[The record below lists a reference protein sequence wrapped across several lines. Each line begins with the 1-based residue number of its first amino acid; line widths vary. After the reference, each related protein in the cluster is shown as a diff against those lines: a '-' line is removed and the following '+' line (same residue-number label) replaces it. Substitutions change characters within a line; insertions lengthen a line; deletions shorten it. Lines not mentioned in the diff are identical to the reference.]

1 MGALPWIA
9 RLHDFLWGLTADWVT
24 LVGLFLTLGLQLL
37 PLRRLPW
44 ACGLLWQAIRNRRAG
59 PGEISSLAALMTSLG
74 GTLGIGHLSGMA
86 VSLSVGGPGVVPW
99 MWLIALVGMAT
110 RFSETYLAVRFR
122 QRDCRG
128 QVIGGPMQ
136 AIRHGLGP
144 RWDSLAVLF
153 ALLATVGMFGLG
165 NGVQAQQLA
174 LGLQQL
180 SGLPPLPLG
189 MAAAGLIALVLHGGL
204 PRISRVSLLLVP
216 LMTVIYLLAVTLLL
230 ARHGALLPG
239 VVSRMLAEACRP
251 EALAGGSL
259 ALMLRSAV
267 RTAVF
272 ANEAGLGTTPIAH
285 AAAGPADPLRQGA
298 IAMLGNLVSMVV
310 CTATGMLLLVSGV
323 LERSGRLPSFLDGDP
338 AGLQM
343 LRQAFDWGLPGSAWI
358 ASLCLVLFGFT
369 TLISFGYYGE
379 RCLTFL
385 TGPRGRRPFQLA
397 WISALV
403 LASSQALHGLWAIGN
418 TLDALMVLPNLLAL
432 LLMSGTVFQAV
443 RTAAG
448 ASGPDGASLAQGCF
462 ADDGCSIDD
471 GRSPGHGQPP
481 GSDPADGRTGAHS

>member
-1 MGALPWIA
+1 MGTMPWIA
-9 RLHDFLWGLTADWVT
+9 RLHEFLWGLTADWVT
-24 LVGLFLTLGLQLL
+24 LVGLFLTLGLQFL

-44 ACGLLWQAIRNRRAG
+44 ACGLLWQAIWNRQAG

-74 GTLGIGHLSGMA
+74 GTLGIGHLSGIA

-122 QRDCRG
+122 QHDDRG

-144 RWDSLAVLF
+144 RWNGLAVLF
-153 ALLATVGMFGLG
+153 ALLATVGVFGLG

-189 MAAAGLIALVLHGGL
+189 MLAAALIALVLQGGL
-204 PRISRVSLLLVP
+204 ARISRISLLLVP
-216 LMTVIYLLAVTLLL
+216 AMTLLYLLAVVLLV

-239 VVSRMLAEACRP
+239 VLHRMLDEAFKP
-251 EALAGGSL
+251 QALAGGTL
-259 ALMLRSAV
+259 GLMLRTAV
-267 RTAVF
+267 RSAVF

-285 AAAGPADPLRQGA
+285 AAAAPADPLRQGA
-298 IAMLGNLVSMVV
+298 IAMLGNLISVLV
-310 CTATGMLLLVSGV
+310 CTATGVLLLISGV
-323 LERSGRLPSFLDGDP
+323 LDAPHRPPSFLNGDP
-338 AGLQM
+338 TGLGM
-343 LRQAFDWGLPGSAWI
+343 LRRAFEWGLPGSAWI
-358 ASLCLVLFGFT
+358 ASLCLVLFAFT

-379 RCLTFL
+379 RYLTFL

-397 WISALV
+397 WIAVLA
-403 LASSQALHGLWAIGN
+403 LASSQALPGLWGIGN

-443 RTAAG
+443 QDANHAREQDDHDPG
-448 ASGPDGASLAQGCF
+448 SGRD
-462 ADDGCSIDD
+462 
-471 GRSPGHGQPP
+471 PGH
-481 GSDPADGRTGAHS
+481 SAAHS

>member
-9 RLHDFLWGLTADWVT
+9 RLHDFIWGLTADWVT
-24 LVGLFLTLGLQLL
+24 LVGLFLSLGLQFL

-44 ACGLLWQAIRNRRAG
+44 ACGLLWQAIRDQRAG

-86 VSLSVGGPGVVPW
+86 VSLSVGGPGVIPW
-99 MWLIALVGMAT
+99 MWLIALLGMAT

-122 QRDCRG
+122 QRDSCG

-153 ALLATVGMFGLG
+153 ALLATLGMFGLG

-180 SGLPPLPLG
+180 SGLPALPLG
-189 MAAAGLIALVLHGGL
+189 MAAAGLIAVVLHGGL
-204 PRISRVSLLLVP
+204 SRISRVSLLLVP
-216 LMTVIYLLAVTLLL
+216 LMTLFYLLSVTLLV
-230 ARHGALLPG
+230 ARHRELLPG
-239 VVSRMLAEACRP
+239 VLSRMLAEASRP

-259 ALMLRSAV
+259 ALMLRTAV

-298 IAMLGNLVSMVV
+298 IAMLGNLISMVV
-310 CTATGMLLLVSGV
+310 CTATGVLLLISGV
-323 LERSGRLPSFLDGDP
+323 LDGSGRLPSFLDSDP
-338 AGLQM
+338 GGLRV

-397 WISALV
+397 WISVLV
-403 LASSQALHGLWAIGN
+403 LASSQALPGLWAIGN
-418 TLDALMVLPNLLAL
+418 TVDAWMVLPNLLAL

-443 RTAAG
+443 RTASG
-448 ASGPDGASLAQGCF
+448 APAPDGVSLDPGWSP
-462 ADDGCSIDD
+462 DNRGSPED
-471 GRSPGHGQPP
+471 RNSPGNSHVLG
-481 GSDPADGRTGAHS
+481 GGDEGERSGMHS

>member
-1 MGALPWIA
+1 MAMGAWPWIA

-24 LVGLFLTLGLQLL
+24 LVGLFLTLGLQFL

-44 ACGLLWQAIRNRRAG
+44 ACGLLWQSIRNRRTG
-59 PGEISSLAALMTSLG
+59 PGEISSVAALMTSLG

-86 VSLSVGGPGVVPW
+86 ISLSVGGPGVLPW

-122 QRDCRG
+122 QRDERG

-144 RWDSLAVLF
+144 RWNSLAVLF
-153 ALLATVGMFGLG
+153 ALLATLGMFGLG

-180 SGLPPLPLG
+180 SGLPTLPLG
-189 MAAAGLIALVLHGGL
+189 MATGALLGLVLHGGL
-204 PRISRVSLLLVP
+204 IRISRVSMLLVP
-216 LMTVIYLLAVTLLL
+216 VMTLLYLLATTLLV

-239 VVSRMLAEACRP
+239 ALSRMLSEAFKP
-251 EALAGGSL
+251 EALAGGTL
-259 ALMLRSAV
+259 ALMLRTAV

-285 AAAGPADPLRQGA
+285 ASAGPADPLRQGA
-298 IAMLGNLVSMVV
+298 IAMLGNLVSIVV
-310 CTATGMLLLVSGV
+310 CTATGVLLLISGV
-323 LERSGRLPSFLDGDP
+323 LDTPGRSPSFLDSAP
-338 AGLQM
+338 TGLGL
-343 LRQAFDWGLPGSAWI
+343 LRQAFDWALPGSDWI
-358 ASLCLVLFGFT
+358 ASLSLVLFSFT

-385 TGPRGRRPFQLA
+385 TGPRGGRPFQLV
-397 WISALV
+397 WISVLV
-403 LASSQALHGLWAIGN
+403 LASSQALPGLWAIGN

-432 LLMSGTVFQAV
+432 LLMSGTVFEAV
-443 RTAAG
+443 RHASHTRPPDDHAPGQGDAG
-448 ASGPDGASLAQGCF
+448 E
-462 ADDGCSIDD
+462 
-471 GRSPGHGQPP
+471 
-481 GSDPADGRTGAHS
+481 GSRAHS